1 MVQLIKLILV
11 WVILVAITNKISFF
25 INLWFKQT
33 LQVIDHCRCFEVH
46 QWLYSSWWNQDT
58 ESLPLDL
65 WQSFG
70 FPWIQ
75 LAFRGKEESKL
86 FFPWELHISFGITVS
101 LENYSKSPSR
111 YMRGFHI
118 WSQAGEYCLVTTLN
132 YEKRSISFGEQLSH
146 ADLLTVEK
154 QWPKSGPRTH
164 LLRN

>member
-11 WVILVAITNKISFF
+11 WVILVAVTNKTSFF

-75 LAFRGKEESKL
+75 LAFRGKEEFKL
-86 FFPWELHISFGITVS
+86 FPWELHILFGITVS
-101 LENYSKSPSR
+101 LENYSKRPIQIYEGLPHMFPSWWVLPSDNSQLWKEK
-111 YMRGFHI
+111 HTI
-118 WSQAGEYCLVTTLN
+118 WWAVKPCRPPYCGEAVT
-132 YEKRSISFGEQLSH
+132 
-146 ADLLTVEK
+146 
-154 QWPKSGPRTH
+154 
-164 LLRN
+164 